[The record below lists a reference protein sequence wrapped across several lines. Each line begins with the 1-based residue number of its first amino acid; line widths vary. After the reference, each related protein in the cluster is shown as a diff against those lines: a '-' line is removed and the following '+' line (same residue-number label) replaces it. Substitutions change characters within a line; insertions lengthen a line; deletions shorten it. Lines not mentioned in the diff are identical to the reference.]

1 MTGGTTMPEQQEQGD
16 ALVSIDE
23 LRAQIDA
30 LDERLVELLNR
41 RAEKALAIRA
51 LKPKAQLGL
60 FDPRREEE
68 IFTRVA
74 ELNDGPLYSDDL
86 KAIYATILR
95 VSKEMHG

>member
-1 MTGGTTMPEQQEQGD
+1 MPGHDE
-16 ALVSIDE
+16 ALSSIDE

-30 LDERLVELLNR
+30 LDGQIVELLNR

-68 IFTRVA
+68 IFERVA
-74 ELNDGPLYSDDL
+74 ELNEGPLYGDDL
-86 KAIYATILR
+86 RAIYATILR
-95 VSKEMHG
+95 VSKEMRG

>member
-1 MTGGTTMPEQQEQGD
+1 MSIGMSTTESDEV
-16 ALVSIDE
+16 LSSIE
-23 LRAQIDA
+23 GHRAQIDF
-30 LDERLVELLNR
+30 LDEQIVELLNK

-68 IFTRVA
+68 IFERVA
-74 ELNDGPLYSDDL
+74 AFNRGPLYGDDL

>member
-1 MTGGTTMPEQQEQGD
+1 MPEND
-16 ALVSIDE
+16 NALSSIDD

-30 LDERLVELLNR
+30 LDGQIVELLNE
-41 RAEKALAIRA
+41 RAEKALAIRT

-68 IFTRVA
+68 IFERVA
-74 ELNDGPLYSDDL
+74 GLNKGPLYGDDL
-86 KAIYATILR
+86 RAIYATILR